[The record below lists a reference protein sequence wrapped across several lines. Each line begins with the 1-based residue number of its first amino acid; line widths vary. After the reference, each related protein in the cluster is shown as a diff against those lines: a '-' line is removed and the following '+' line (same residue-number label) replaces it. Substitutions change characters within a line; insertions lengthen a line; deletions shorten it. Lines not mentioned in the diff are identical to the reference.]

1 MAGRDRAAV
10 YDRPLVAALYDLD
23 VRLTS
28 RPLWGTS
35 VAEQAR
41 FAASALDSARGGP
54 VLELPAG
61 TGLVLDRALAVSTS
75 TDHGLV
81 VAVDLSGAMLRR
93 ARRRVGDRA
102 VYVQA
107 DVAHLPFRDGAFAA
121 THSGNGF
128 HLFPDRHAAATE
140 LARTL
145 PAGGVAAITTWTD
158 QGRRAARWY
167 QRVLAR
173 LGHVNE
179 PTSPAEH
186 VRTFTTAGLVQRSS
200 ALGGTL
206 LLWTGSRT

>member
-1 MAGRDRAAV
+1 MTGRGRAAV
-10 YDRPLVAALYDLD
+10 YDRPFVAALYDLD

-28 RPLWGTS
+28 RLLWGTS
-35 VAEQAR
+35 VAEQVR
-41 FAASALDSARGGP
+41 FGAAALDSAGGDP
-54 VLELPAG
+54 VLELPVG
-61 TGLVLDRALAVSTS
+61 TGLVLDRALAASPS
-75 TDHGLV
+75 DGLV

-93 ARRRVGDRA
+93 ARRRVGGRA

-107 DVAHLPFRDGAFAA
+107 DAAHLPFRHSAFAA

-145 PAGGVAAITTWTD
+145 RTDGVAAITTWTD
-158 QGRRAARWY
+158 QGRGAARWY

-186 VRTFTTAGLVQRSS
+186 VRTFTSAGLRQHSS

-206 LLWTGSRT
+206 LRWTGTRT

>member
-1 MAGRDRAAV
+1 MTGRGRAAT
-10 YDRPLVAALYDLD
+10 YDRPFVAALYDLD

-28 RPLWGTS
+28 RHLWGTS
-35 VAEQAR
+35 VAEQVR
-41 FAASALDSARGGP
+41 FAAAALDSAGDGP
-54 VLELPAG
+54 VLEIPAG
-61 TGLVLDRALAVSTS
+61 TGLILDRALAMSV
-75 TDHGLV
+75 HRGLA

-93 ARRRVGDRA
+93 AHRRVGDRA
-102 VYVQA
+102 ACVQA
-107 DVAHLPFRDGAFAA
+107 DVAHLPFRGGAFAA

-145 PAGGVAAITTWTD
+145 RTGGAAAITTWTD

-186 VRTFTTAGLVQRSS
+186 VRTFTSAGLRQHSS
-200 ALGGTL
+200 AIGGTL
-206 LLWTGSRT
+206 LRWTGIRT